1 MSIYN
6 KILVALD
13 VSSEAELVIEK
24 ASEIADKFSA
34 ELFIIHVV
42 EPVIADSTYDLL
54 PPIDP
59 NIENQLVERSKLFL
73 TEILKKNGLEKNEL
87 LIPIGSTKTEIHN
100 AAKAK
105 DVDLIVIGTHGRH
118 GVAMLLGSTANAILH
133 GASCDILSVKIP
145 PD

>member
-24 ASEIADKFSA
+24 ASEIADKFAS